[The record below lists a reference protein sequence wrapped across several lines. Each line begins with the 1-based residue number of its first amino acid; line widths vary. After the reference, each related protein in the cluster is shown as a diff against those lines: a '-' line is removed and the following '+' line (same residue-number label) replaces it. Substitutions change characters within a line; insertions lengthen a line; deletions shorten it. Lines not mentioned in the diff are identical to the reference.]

1 MAKKST
7 MEKWKRN
14 KERIERYRKYHD
26 ELKEI
31 VRNPKTSPEEKYEA
45 QCKLQKIPRSALAV
59 RYRNRCQLTGRSR
72 GVYQKF
78 NLSRIKFRE
87 LAHKGALPG
96 VAKASW

>member
-7 MEKWKRN
+7 IEKWN
-14 KERIERYRKYHD
+14 KNKAKIERYRKYHD

-31 VRNPKTSPEEKYEA
+31 IRNPRSTPEEKYEA
-45 QCKLQKIPRSALAV
+45 QWKLQRIPRSALAV
-59 RYRNRCQLTGRSR
+59 RYRNRCQLTGRAR
-72 GVYQKF
+72 GVYRKF